1 MIEKKMELL
10 EEEND
15 RLKKEIEDLREA
27 CKVQEQTISK
37 LWNAYVQ
44 LEVKINK
51 QRTEIKKGYHRR
63 STVVTFFVR

>member
-1 MIEKKMELL
+1 MYFEYLEEIDMMEKKMELL

-44 LEVKINK
+44 LEEKVNDK
-51 QRTEIKKGYHRR
+51 
-63 STVVTFFVR
+63 

>member
-44 LEVKINK
+44 LEEKVNDMLKSISREQK
-51 QRTEIKKGYHRR
+51 
-63 STVVTFFVR
+63 

>member
-15 RLKKEIEDLREA
+15 RLKKEIENLREA

-44 LEVKINK
+44 YYGMLMFSQKRK
-51 QRTEIKKGYHRR
+51 
-63 STVVTFFVR
+63 

>member
-15 RLKKEIEDLREA
+15 RLKKEIENLREA

-37 LWNAYVQ
+37 LRNAYVQ
-44 LEVKINK
+44 LEEKVNDK
-51 QRTEIKKGYHRR
+51 
-63 STVVTFFVR
+63 

>member
-27 CKVQEQTISK
+27 CKVQEQTILK

-44 LEVKINK
+44 LEEKVNDK
-51 QRTEIKKGYHRR
+51 
-63 STVVTFFVR
+63 

>member
-15 RLKKEIEDLREA
+15 RLKKEIENLREA
-27 CKVQEQTISK
+27 CKVQEQTIPK

-44 LEVKINK
+44 LEEKVNDK
-51 QRTEIKKGYHRR
+51 
-63 STVVTFFVR
+63 

>member
-1 MIEKKMELL
+1 MYFDYLEEIEKKMELL

-15 RLKKEIEDLREA
+15 RLKKEIENLREA

-44 LEVKINK
+44 LEEKVNDK
-51 QRTEIKKGYHRR
+51 
-63 STVVTFFVR
+63 

>member
-15 RLKKEIEDLREA
+15 RLKKEIENLREA

-44 LEVKINK
+44 LEENRNK
-51 QRTEIKKGYHRR
+51 KRLSPQKYGGNL
-63 STVVTFFVR
+63 FC

>member
-37 LWNAYVQ
+37 LWNAYVPYVQ
-44 LEVKINK
+44 LEEKVNDK
-51 QRTEIKKGYHRR
+51 
-63 STVVTFFVR
+63 

>member
-15 RLKKEIEDLREA
+15 RLKKEIEDLRED

-44 LEVKINK
+44 LEEKVNDK
-51 QRTEIKKGYHRR
+51 
-63 STVVTFFVR
+63 

>member
-10 EEEND
+10 AEEND

-44 LEVKINK
+44 LEEKVNDK
-51 QRTEIKKGYHRR
+51 
-63 STVVTFFVR
+63 